1 MLAEALRGSAA
12 AFALNLRRP
21 ALRRAQASFGL
32 MWAGE
37 WAATVALGVIAFR
50 DGGAG
55 AVALVAAARMV
66 PAALVAPLAAV
77 LADRSRRELTLAAV
91 GLVRALTLGAAAAVL
106 AAGAP
111 VGWVYALVA
120 LATVAQT
127 LYRPA
132 HSALLPSICGTPHE
146 LTSANVVRGLLDSLA
161 TLLGPLGAAALLA
174 ADGPALVL
182 AACAAAS
189 LLAGLLV
196 ARLPYEHADVPA
208 RRADDPGVAEGV
220 RTIAGDRD
228 MRLLTVLTATQTFT
242 RGAVMVLLVV
252 VAIDLLAGDDAD
264 VGLLNAAIGLGALA
278 GSLVASAVSWRGR
291 LARCLAGGVGLWGAP
306 LVLIGVL
313 TAGWSA
319 TLAFAVVGVGNAL
332 VDIGAFTLMAR
343 LARDRVMAR
352 VFAAFEAALTLA
364 VAAGAAVTPLL
375 IEVLGAEG
383 ALIAVGLVGPLVAAL
398 SWRRL
403 RDLDRRMEVR
413 DADIRSLQ
421 QVPMLSPLPQ
431 ATIECLAA
439 GLERATFPAGALV
452 FAAGES
458 GDRYFVVASGTAEV
472 YDGEACIA
480 RLGAGEGFGEIA
492 LLRDQPRANTIRADD
507 RAPLEVYTLRRERFT
522 SAVTGYA
529 SSRAAAA
536 ETIATRLGEPLGE
549 PSAAPGGSR
558 PDGLLVVSLNEL
570 AAGARRKRRRPRCFH
585 RGRRRCGSR
594 RYSSGSCVCAFRY
607 GSVPLVFA
615 RAGAVRSSTSRPRW
629 ISFE

>member
-21 ALRRAQASFGL
+21 ALRRAQVSFGL

-55 AVALVAAARMV
+55 AVALVAAARML
-66 PAALVAPLAAV
+66 PAALVAPFAAV
-77 LADRSRRELTLAAV
+77 LADRSNRELTLAAV
-91 GLVRALTLGAAAAVL
+91 GLARALALGIAAAVL

-111 VGWVYALVA
+111 VGWVYVLVA
-120 LATVAQT
+120 VATVAQT

-132 HSALLPSICGTPHE
+132 HSALLPSVCGTPHE

-196 ARLPYEHADVPA
+196 VRLPYEHADVPA
-208 RRADDPGVAEGV
+208 RRADGPGVAEGL
-220 RTIAGDRD
+220 RTIARDRD
-228 MRLLTVLTATQTFT
+228 MRLLTALTSVQTFT
-242 RGAVMVLLVV
+242 RGAVTVLLVV

-278 GSLVASAVSWRGR
+278 GSLAASAMSWRGR
-291 LARCLAGGVGLWGAP
+291 LARCLAAGVALWGAP
-306 LVLIGVL
+306 LVLLGAL

-319 TLAFAVVGVGNAL
+319 TLAFALVGVGNAL
-332 VDIGAFTLMAR
+332 VDIGVFTLLAR

-364 VAAGAAVTPLL
+364 VALGAAVTPLL
-375 IEVLGAEG
+375 IALLGEQG
-383 ALIAVGLVGPLVAAL
+383 ALVAIGAFGPLAAAAA
-398 SWRRL
+398 WGPL
-403 RDLDRRMEVR
+403 RVLDRRMAVR

-421 QVPMLSPLPQ
+421 RVPMLTPLPQ

-439 GLERATFPAGALV
+439 GLEHASYAPRTVV
-452 FAAGES
+452 FTAGES
-458 GDRYFVVASGTAEV
+458 GDRYFVVFGGVAEV
-472 YDGEACIA
+472 LDGDACIA
-480 RLGAGEGFGEIA
+480 RLGEGEGFGEIA
-492 LLRDQPRANTIRADD
+492 LLRDQPRANTIRVA
-507 RAPLEVYTLRRERFT
+507 AQGPLEVGTLTRERFI
-522 SAVTGYA
+522 SAVTGYS

-536 ETIATRLGEPLGE
+536 KTVATRLGEPLGD
-549 PSAAPGGSR
+549 ASR
-558 PDGLLVVSLNEL
+558 AS
-570 AAGARRKRRRPRCFH
+570 
-585 RGRRRCGSR
+585 
-594 RYSSGSCVCAFRY
+594 
-607 GSVPLVFA
+607 
-615 RAGAVRSSTSRPRW
+615 
-629 ISFE
+629 